1 MRAALLAAAVAL
13 CADARADGPEE
24 WAALYNGRLVDA
36 VDRDPASAIPVY
48 DAVLA
53 YLDDD
58 DPLRGELLYWR
69 GRARH
74 DLGQRDGALE
84 DLNAAAE
91 DARIGPEARTFLGRL
106 ELVERTV
113 RDLPFEQDFDDGQR
127 SFVRGW
133 PIGRRDDLSVVKL
146 SDRPGQVMAWRRMV
160 REAEA
165 DSIVLGLAADTA
177 PEHLRLTVRADAFD
191 ARLRILLVDVE
202 GRRWT
207 APVLVIPADDWL
219 RLDLGIA
226 SFVPAEAPASRARPD
241 GAALRSVEIR
251 DVTAFHA
258 ADRGE
263 NRLFIDDVELR

>member
-13 CADARADGPEE
+13 SADALADGPEE

-53 YLDDD
+53 YLDED

-74 DLGQRDGALE
+74 DLGQREAALE

-91 DARIGPEARTFLGRL
+91 DARIGPEARTFLGQL
-106 ELVERTV
+106 EVAERTV
-113 RDLPFEQDFDDGQR
+113 RGLPFLQDFDDGER

-133 PIGRRDDLSVVKL
+133 PIGRRDDLSVVRL
-146 SDRPGQVMAWRRMV
+146 SDRKGQVMAWRRLV

-165 DSIVLGLAADTA
+165 DRIVLGVAVDAA
-177 PEHLRLTVRADAFD
+177 PERLRFTVRSDAFD
-191 ARLRILLVDVE
+191 ARLRVLLEDAE

-207 APVLVIPADDWL
+207 APVLLVPSDDWL
-219 RLDLGIA
+219 TLDLGIA

-241 GAALRSVEIR
+241 GTPIRRVEIR